1 MRCSVVRSRL
11 SSLLDGD
18 LEPPEARKVSE
29 HLARCIECER
39 ELSGLRLVSES
50 LGQLPRV
57 AAPVSIASEVRDRL
71 EVESRGP
78 GLALLFRPAWRARPL
93 MLPSLVPAA
102 LLLAASVTIALF
114 LDQGSDGLWER
125 RLLASGTEGNP
136 LTAAAGVSAPQ
147 SRDVVVP
154 TEVLADMA
162 EGTVFLETVVAR
174 DGSVSSVSV
183 LGGDSGGSAPLV
195 AALRRERYWPARLNG
210 RPVAVSVYRLISRV
224 EVRSPTT

>member
-1 MRCSVVRSRL
+1 MRCGVVRSRL

-18 LEPPEARKVSE
+18 LEPKEARRVSE
-29 HLARCIECER
+29 HLARCTDCER

-50 LGQLPRV
+50 LGQMPRV
-57 AAPVSIASEVRDRL
+57 AAPVSIASEVKDRL
-71 EVESRGP
+71 ELESRGP

-102 LLLAASVTIALF
+102 LLLVASVTMALL

-136 LTAAAGVSAPQ
+136 LMAVAGVSAPQ
-147 SRDVVVP
+147 SRNIAVP
-154 TEVLADMA
+154 TQVLADMT

-183 LGGDSGGSAPLV
+183 LGGDSGVSAPLV
-195 AALRRERYWPARLNG
+195 AALRRERYWPGRLNG

-224 EVRSPTT
+224 EVRSPLT

>member
-1 MRCSVVRSRL
+1 MRCSVVRGRL
-11 SSLLDGD
+11 SSLIDGD
-18 LEPPEARKVSE
+18 LEPPEARRVSE
-29 HLARCIECER
+29 HLTRCTDCER

-50 LGQLPRV
+50 LGQMPRV
-57 AAPVSIASEVRDRL
+57 AAPVSIASEVKDRL

-102 LLLAASVTIALF
+102 LLLAASVAIALV

-125 RLLASGTEGNP
+125 RLLAYGTERNP
-136 LTAAAGVSAPQ
+136 VTAAAGVSAPQ